1 MKKTKKQ
8 FERMNLYI
16 DEELSKAIAKHAERD
31 YLRKTTWVTQ
41 FLRKSLLGENN
52 QMSNSLEDES

>member
-16 DEELSKAIAKHAERD
+16 DSDLSKAIAENAERD

-52 QMSNSLEDES
+52 HMSNLQEDEC